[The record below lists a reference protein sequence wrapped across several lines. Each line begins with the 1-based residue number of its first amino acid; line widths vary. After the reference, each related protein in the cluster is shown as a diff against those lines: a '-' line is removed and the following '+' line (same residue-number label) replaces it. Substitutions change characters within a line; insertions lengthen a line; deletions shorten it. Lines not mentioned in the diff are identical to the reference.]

1 MNQPPA
7 STVSVIASQLD
18 AQTNE
23 SIRRLLPGHRV
34 LDLTPDQFNAERADV
49 VILRP
54 VNVRGRRVDEPP
66 RGWPWSLRWVQLVS
80 SGIDFYPDWLFQGP
94 PVTSG
99 KGSNAE
105 QVAEFA
111 LAAIFCAAKRL
122 PDIWVK
128 DDDWNFSQLQPV
140 RGRTLGILGLGS
152 IGHSLAAK
160 AAALGM
166 RVIALGRPDQPLKE
180 LPHVEAA
187 ENLHHLFAESDHLV
201 LAAPL
206 TAQTRGLINREVLAS
221 SRPGLHLINIA
232 RGGLLDQQALL
243 EALEAGSI
251 GRATLDVT
259 EPEPLPAGH
268 PLYSDPRVLI
278 SPHTCALST
287 DGIRGFVDDFVEN
300 FKRYRQGLPLNNLVD
315 HQRGY

>member
-1 MNQPPA
+1 M
-7 STVSVIASQLD
+7 SSLSVIASQLD
-18 AQTNE
+18 PQINE
-23 SIRRLLPGHRV
+23 LLRQRLGGHRV
-34 LDLTPDQFNAERADV
+34 IDLSPDQFNAERADV
-49 VILRP
+49 LILRP
-54 VNVRGRRVDEPP
+54 VNVRGRRVDEAP

-80 SGIDFYPDWLFQGP
+80 SGIDFYPDWLFQGT

-111 LAAIFCAAKRL
+111 LAAIFSAAKRL

-128 DDDWNFSQLQPV
+128 DDDWTFSSLQPV
-140 RGRTLGILGLGS
+140 RGKTLGILGLGS
-152 IGHSLAAK
+152 IGRSLAAK
-160 AAALGM
+160 ATALGL
-166 RVIALGRPDQPLKE
+166 RVIALGRPGQPLE
-180 LPHVEAA
+180 AGVPVEAVA
-187 ENLHHLFAESDHLV
+187 DIHQLFAESDHLV

-206 TAQTRGLINREVLAS
+206 TAQTRGLVGREVLAS
-221 SRPGLHLINIA
+221 AKPGLHLINIA

-243 EALEAGSI
+243 EALDAGLI

-268 PLYSDPRVLI
+268 PLYSDPRVFI

-287 DGIRGFVDDFVEN
+287 EGLRGFAEDFLDN
-300 FKRYRQGLPLNNLVD
+300 FQRYRQDQPLRNLVD

>member
-1 MNQPPA
+1 M
-7 STVSVIASQLD
+7 SSISVIASQLD
-18 AQTNE
+18 PEINE
-23 SIRRLLPGHRV
+23 GLRQRLGGHRV
-34 LDLTPDQFNAERADV
+34 IDLSPDQFNAERADV
-49 VILRP
+49 LIVRP
-54 VNVRGRRVDEPP
+54 INVRGRRVDEAP

-80 SGIDFYPDWLFQGP
+80 SGIDFYPDWLFQDP

-111 LAAIFCAAKRL
+111 LAAIFSAAKRL

-128 DDDWNFSQLQPV
+128 DDDWRFSTLQPV
-140 RGRTLGILGLGS
+140 RGKTLGILGLGS
-152 IGHSLAAK
+152 IGKSLAAK
-160 AAALGM
+160 ATALGL
-166 RVIALGRPDQPLKE
+166 RVIALGRPGQPLE
-180 LPHVEAA
+180 AGVPVEAVA
-187 ENLHHLFAESDHLV
+187 DLHQLFAESDHLV

-206 TAQTRGLINREVLAS
+206 TVQTRGLIGREVLAS
-221 SRPGLHLINIA
+221 AKPGLHLINIA

-243 EALEAGSI
+243 EALDAGLI

-268 PLYSDPRVLI
+268 PLYSDPRVFI

-287 DGIRGFVDDFVEN
+287 EGFRGFAEDFLDN
-300 FKRYRQGLPLNNLVD
+300 FQRYRQDQPLRNLVD

>member
-1 MNQPPA
+1 MSNI
-7 STVSVIASQLD
+7 SVIASQLD
-18 AQTNE
+18 PEVNE
-23 SIRRLLPGHRV
+23 LLRQRLGGHRV
-34 LDLTPDQFNAERADV
+34 IDLSPDQFNAERADV
-49 VILRP
+49 LIVRP
-54 VNVRGRRVDEPP
+54 INVRGRRVDEAP

-111 LAAIFCAAKRL
+111 LAAIFSAAKRL
-122 PDIWVK
+122 PEIFVK
-128 DDDWNFSQLQPV
+128 DDDWSFSTLQPV
-140 RGRTLGILGLGS
+140 RGKTLGILGLGS
-152 IGHSLAAK
+152 IGKSLAAK
-160 AAALGM
+160 ATALGL
-166 RVIALGRPDQPLKE
+166 RVIALGRPGQPLE
-180 LPHVEAA
+180 AGVPVEAVA
-187 ENLHHLFAESDHLV
+187 DLHQLFAESDHLV

-206 TAQTRGLINREVLAS
+206 TAQTRGLIGREVLAS
-221 SRPGLHLINIA
+221 AKPGLHLINIA

-243 EALEAGSI
+243 WALDAGLI

-268 PLYSDPRVLI
+268 PLYSDPRVFI

-287 DGIRGFVDDFVEN
+287 EGFRGFAEDFLDN
-300 FKRYRQGLPLNNLVD
+300 FQRYRQAQPLRNLVD

>member
-1 MNQPPA
+1 M
-7 STVSVIASQLD
+7 SSISVIASQLD
-18 AQTNE
+18 PEVNE
-23 SIRRLLPGHRV
+23 LLRQRLGGHRV
-34 LDLTPDQFNAERADV
+34 IDLSPDQFNAERADV
-49 VILRP
+49 LIVRP
-54 VNVRGRRVDEPP
+54 VNVRGRRVDEAP

-128 DDDWNFSQLQPV
+128 DDDWSFSTLQPV
-140 RGRTLGILGLGS
+140 RGKTLGILGLGS
-152 IGHSLAAK
+152 IGKSLAAK
-160 AAALGM
+160 ATALGL
-166 RVIALGRPDQPLKE
+166 RVIALGRPGQPL
-180 LPHVEAA
+180 EAGVPVQA
-187 ENLHHLFAESDHLV
+187 VADIHQLFAESDHLV

-206 TAQTRGLINREVLAS
+206 TAQTRGLIGREVLAS
-221 SRPGLHLINIA
+221 AKPGLHLINIA

-243 EALEAGSI
+243 EALDAGLI

-268 PLYSDPRVLI
+268 PLYSDPRVFI

-287 DGIRGFVDDFVEN
+287 EGLRGFAEDFLDN
-300 FKRYRQGLPLNNLVD
+300 FQRYRQEQPLRNLVD

>member
-1 MNQPPA
+1 M
-7 STVSVIASQLD
+7 STISVIASQLD
-18 AQTNE
+18 PQVNE
-23 SIRRLLPGHRV
+23 LLRQRLGGHRV
-34 LDLTPDQFNAERADV
+34 IDLSPEQFNAERADV
-49 VILRP
+49 LIVRP
-54 VNVRGRRVDEPP
+54 VNVRGRRVDEAP

-111 LAAIFCAAKRL
+111 LAAIFSAAKRL

-128 DDDWNFSQLQPV
+128 DDDWSFSTLQPV
-140 RGRTLGILGLGS
+140 RGKTLGILGLGS
-152 IGHSLAAK
+152 IGKSLAAK
-160 AAALGM
+160 AAALGL
-166 RVIALGRPDQPLKE
+166 RVIALGRLGQPL
-180 LPHVEAA
+180 EAGVPVTA
-187 ENLHHLFAESDHLV
+187 VADIHQLFAESDHLV

-206 TAQTRGLINREVLAS
+206 TAQTRGLIGRDVLAS
-221 SRPGLHLINIA
+221 AKPGLHLINIA

-243 EALEAGSI
+243 EALDAGLI

-268 PLYSDPRVLI
+268 PLYSDPRVFI

-287 DGIRGFVDDFVEN
+287 EGFRGFAEDFVDN
-300 FKRYRQGLPLNNLVD
+300 FQRYRQEQPLRNLVD

>member
-1 MNQPPA
+1 M

-18 AQTNE
+18 EQANAF
-23 SIRRLLPGHRV
+23 IRQQLPGHRV
-34 LDLTPDQFNAERADV
+34 LDLNPDQFNAERADV

-54 VNVRGRRVDEPP
+54 VNVRGRRVDEAP

-111 LAAIFCAAKRL
+111 LAAIFSAAKQL

-128 DDDWNFSQLQPV
+128 DDDWRFTTLQPV
-140 RGRTLGILGLGS
+140 RGKTLGILGLGS
-152 IGHSLAAK
+152 IGKSLAAK
-160 AAALGM
+160 ATALGL
-166 RVIALGRPDQPLKE
+166 RVIALGRPGQPLDAGV
-180 LPHVEAA
+180 PVEAVTDI
-187 ENLHHLFAESDHLV
+187 HQLFAESDHLV

-206 TAQTRGLINREVLAS
+206 TAQTRGIIDREVLAS
-221 SRPGLHLINIA
+221 ARPGLHLVNIA

-243 EALEAGSI
+243 EALEAGRI

-268 PLYSDPRVLI
+268 PLYSDPRVFI

-287 DGIRGFVDDFVEN
+287 DGIRGFAVDFVEN
-300 FKRYRQGLPLNNLVD
+300 FRRYHQGQPLRNLVD

>member
-1 MNQPPA
+1 M
-7 STVSVIASQLD
+7 SSISVIASQLD
-18 AQTNE
+18 PEVNE
-23 SIRRLLPGHRV
+23 LLRQRLGGHRV
-34 LDLTPDQFNAERADV
+34 IDLSPDQFNAERADV
-49 VILRP
+49 LIVRP
-54 VNVRGRRVDEPP
+54 VNVRGRRVDEAP

-122 PDIWVK
+122 PEIFVK
-128 DDDWNFSQLQPV
+128 DDDWSFSTLQPV
-140 RGRTLGILGLGS
+140 RGKTLGILGLGS
-152 IGHSLAAK
+152 IGKSLAAK
-160 AAALGM
+160 ATALGL
-166 RVIALGRPDQPLKE
+166 RVIALGRPGQPL
-180 LPHVEAA
+180 EAGVPVQA
-187 ENLHHLFAESDHLV
+187 VADIHQLFAESDHLV

-206 TAQTRGLINREVLAS
+206 TAQTRGLIGREVLAS
-221 SRPGLHLINIA
+221 AKPGLHLINIA

-243 EALEAGSI
+243 EALDAGLI

-268 PLYSDPRVLI
+268 PLYSDPRVFI

-287 DGIRGFVDDFVEN
+287 EGLRGFAEDFLDN
-300 FKRYRQGLPLNNLVD
+300 FQRYRQEQPLRNLVD

>member
-1 MNQPPA
+1 M
-7 STVSVIASQLD
+7 STISVIASQLD
-18 AQTNE
+18 PQVNE
-23 SIRRLLPGHRV
+23 LLRQRLGGHRV
-34 LDLTPDQFNAERADV
+34 IDLSPEQFNAERADV
-49 VILRP
+49 LIVRP
-54 VNVRGRRVDEPP
+54 VNVRGRRVDEAP

-111 LAAIFCAAKRL
+111 LAAIFSAAKRL

-128 DDDWNFSQLQPV
+128 DDDWTFSTLQPV
-140 RGRTLGILGLGS
+140 RGKTLGILGLGS
-152 IGHSLAAK
+152 IGKSLAAK
-160 AAALGM
+160 AAALGL
-166 RVIALGRPDQPLKE
+166 RVIALGRPGQPL
-180 LPHVEAA
+180 EAGA
-187 ENLHHLFAESDHLV
+187 AVTAVADIHQLFAESDHLV

-206 TAQTRGLINREVLAS
+206 TAQTRGLIGREVLAS
-221 SRPGLHLINIA
+221 AKPGLHLINIA

-243 EALEAGSI
+243 EALDAGLI

-268 PLYSDPRVLI
+268 PLYSDPRVFI

-287 DGIRGFVDDFVEN
+287 EGFRGFAEDFVDN
-300 FKRYRQGLPLNNLVD
+300 FQRYRQEQPLRNLVD

>member
-1 MNQPPA
+1 MTA
-7 STVSVIASQLD
+7 ISVIASQLD
-18 AQTNE
+18 PQANDF
-23 SIRRLLPGHRV
+23 IRQQLPEHRV
-34 LDLTPDQFNAERADV
+34 LDLTPEQFNAERADV

-54 VNVRGRRVDEPP
+54 VNVRGRRVDEAP

-94 PVTSG
+94 QVTSG

-111 LAAIFCAAKRL
+111 LAAIFSAAKQL
-122 PDIWVK
+122 PNIWVK
-128 DDDWNFSQLQPV
+128 DDDWRFSTLQPV
-140 RGRTLGILGLGS
+140 RGKTLGILGLGS
-152 IGHSLAAK
+152 IGRSLAAK
-160 AAALGM
+160 ANALGL
-166 RVIALGRPDQPLKE
+166 RVIALGRPGQPLNAGV
-180 LPHVEAA
+180 PVEAVA
-187 ENLHHLFAESDHLV
+187 DIHQLFAESDHLV
-201 LAAPL
+201 IAAPL
-206 TAQTRGLINREVLAS
+206 TAQTRGLINRDVLAS
-221 SRPGLHLINIA
+221 AKPGLHLINIA

-243 EALEAGSI
+243 EGLDAGWI

-268 PLYSDPRVLI
+268 PLYSDPRVFI

-287 DGIRGFVDDFVEN
+287 DGIRGFAEDFVEN
-300 FKRYRQGLPLNNLVD
+300 FRRYHQGETLRNLVD